1 MSKFRLLATSAALL
15 GASLGTQADTVNVS
29 NRLDNPGFGSD
40 IFTIGDPLENW
51 IITSGSA
58 VLRPANYTIDR
69 DDLPGEDEAETF
81 DNSFTTGNF
90 LVLGDPSG
98 KIGDD
103 NGFGPSSIIQ
113 DFRTP
118 AILGG
123 KGVESLNL
131 SLSFDYA
138 FDGLANPGALSTT
151 PADQFIVTLQRIRPS
166 QSDPVVTLLS
176 ESLGVSNLGQIGGH
190 FEQTLSL
197 LPGFKYRLTFS
208 LFEDDEEIAGL
219 SLQAFNSAV
228 GLDNV
233 RVQGTASVAPLPPAA
248 YLFASAVAAMAL
260 LGCRRP
266 TLPA

>member
-15 GASLGTQADTVNVS
+15 GASLGGHADTVNVS
-29 NRLDNPGFGSD
+29 NRLNNAGFGAD
-40 IFTIGDPLENW
+40 IFSTGDPLENW

-69 DDLPGEDEAETF
+69 DILPGKDEGDTF
-81 DNSFTTGNF
+81 DNSFTTGEF

-98 KIGDD
+98 KIGEDS
-103 NGFGPSSIIQ
+103 GFGPSSIIQ
-113 DFRTP
+113 DFRTS
-118 AILGG
+118 AIFRG

-138 FDGLANPGALSTT
+138 FDGLADPEALATT
-151 PADQFIVTLQRIRPS
+151 PADQFIVTLQRIRPN

-176 ESLGVSNLGQIGGH
+176 EELGVSNLGQRGGH

-219 SLQAFNSAV
+219 PLQAFNSAV

-233 RVQGTASVAPLPPAA
+233 RVQGTASVVPLPPAA
-248 YLFASAVAAMAL
+248 YLFASAVAAMTL
-260 LGCRRP
+260 LGRRRAA
-266 TLPA
+266 LAA